1 MVDVAIA
8 KCEDYEE
15 GHVKRA
21 MKEVVDQLGGLD
33 DIKDGSKVA
42 IKANLVSFMKPEKAG
57 TTHPTLL
64 IELIKMLKSKNCQVI
79 VGDSPGGPYNAMNLN
94 RVYNATGMNELKKY
108 GAELNNDFSQEIA
121 NFPKG
126 VAIRQFPYTAYLK
139 NVDYII
145 NFSKLKSHGMMGMSV
160 ATKNLFG
167 IIPGTQKP
175 EFHFRFPD
183 YQDFANMLI
192 DLNEFLKPCLCIVD
206 GVVAMEGN
214 GPTAGVP
221 KKVGL
226 VLASKSPY
234 LIDYICAK
242 IIGMEKENVPTIEES
257 YQRGLIP
264 ESVKDIHTN
273 LNLDELI
280 IKDFDTRKVHQSLWF
295 EDESKLIGR
304 IAKKLLKSKPQV
316 KENECVGC
324 EKCKEVCPAKAITM
338 IDGKPQI
345 DRKKC
350 ITCFCC
356 QEFCPKGAMK
366 VKRTLIAK
374 LLTK

>member
-1 MVDVAIA
+1 MDVAIS
-8 KCEDYEE
+8 KCDNYSEE
-15 GHVKRA
+15 YVRKSI
-21 MKEVVDQLGGLD
+21 KEVIELLGGLD
-33 DIKDGSKVA
+33 MIKDGSKVA
-42 IKANLVSFMKPEKAG
+42 IKVNLVSAMKPEKSA
-57 TTHPTLL
+57 TTHPALL
-64 IELIKMLKSKNCQVI
+64 IELVKLLKEKNCEVI
-79 VGDSPGGPYNAMNLN
+79 IGDSPGGPYNAMYLN
-94 RVYNATGMNELKKY
+94 GVYSATRMTELKEY
-108 GAELNNDFSQEIA
+108 GAVLNNDFSQEMA
-121 NFPKG
+121 DFKEG
-126 VAIRQFPYTAYLK
+126 VAIKQFPYTAYLTK
-139 NVDYII
+139 ADYII

-175 EFHFRFPD
+175 EFHFRFPNHN
-183 YQDFANMLI
+183 DFANMLI

-234 LIDYICAK
+234 KLDYICAK
-242 IIGMEKENVPTIEES
+242 IIGLEKENVPTIEES
-257 YQRGLIP
+257 YKRGLIP
-264 ESVKDIHTN
+264 ESVEDISTN
-273 LNLDELI
+273 IPINELVI
-280 IKDFDTRKVHQSLWF
+280 NDFDTRKVHQSLWF
-295 EDESKLIGR
+295 TDDNKLVGR
-304 IAKKLLKSKPQV
+304 IAKKVLMSKPQV
-316 KENECVGC
+316 MPNECVCCG
-324 EKCKEVCPAKAITM
+324 KCKEVCPANAITM
-338 IDGKPQI
+338 ENGKPKI

-366 VKRTLIAK
+366 VKRSFIAK